1 MKNNETICFV
11 VLENTDAPIFFVKLG
26 TADTAEQK
34 ASIMEMEKN
43 FIEWY
48 YNTDIDEASFAHE
61 FYHVSMMLHGIFDG
75 VCAIPL
81 NLQKLDLDDV
91 IDRIALYIRDTFGVS
106 TAMKY
111 RDLVSQLND
120 IKKAYELQ
128 NTIHEDCCFPL
139 TGHFDYE
146 LKED

>member
-11 VLENTDAPIFFVKLG
+11 VLENTDAPIFFIKLG
-26 TADTAEQK
+26 KADTVKKK
-34 ASIMEMEKN
+34 ANIMEMEKN

-61 FYHVSMMLHGIFDG
+61 FYHVSMMLHGIFEG
-75 VCAIPL
+75 ACAIPL
-81 NLQKLDLDDV
+81 NLQKLDISDV
-91 IDRIALYIRDTFGVS
+91 IDRIALYIRDTFSVN

-111 RDLVSQLND
+111 RNLVSQLND

-128 NTIHEDCCFPL
+128 DTIHEDCCFPL
-139 TGHFDYE
+139 TGHFDYV

>member
-11 VLENTDAPIFFVKLG
+11 VLENTDAPIFFMKLG
-26 TADTAEQK
+26 KADTVKKK
-34 ASIMEMEKN
+34 ANIMEMEKN

-61 FYHVSMMLHGIFDG
+61 FYHVSMMLHGIFEG
-75 VCAIPL
+75 ACAIPL
-81 NLQKLDLDDV
+81 NLQKLDISDV
-91 IDRIALYIRDTFGVS
+91 IDRIALYIRDTFSVN

-128 NTIHEDCCFPL
+128 DTTNEDSCFPL
-139 TGHFDYE
+139 TGHFDYVQ
-146 LKED
+146 KED